1 MLILAQTFIIISC
14 FETFFP
20 AQGFSSS
27 QIANAYDE
35 WQNFIEKHAADDADQ
50 MQQQYYSK
58 MK

>member
-35 WQNFIEKHAADDADQ
+35 
-50 MQQQYYSK
+50 
-58 MK
+58 